1 MEKKH
6 LLERIIGNENIVK
19 IPLIEIAGEQR
30 ILIEHHLGILAYSLN
45 EIEIKVPFGKV
56 SIVGNNLQLSQLNSD
71 QLVIHGHI
79 DAVRLCRR

>member
-30 ILIEHHLGILAYSLN
+30 ILIEHHLGVLAYSLN

-56 SIVGNNLQLSQLNSD
+56 SIAGNNLQLSQMNSD

-79 DAVRLCRR
+79 DAVRLYRR